1 MKITNKYDLPQPFV
15 NVVERPTY
23 TKGKAHM
30 SVTELLS
37 SPQIVQ
43 LKAKYADQIEV
54 DVIDMIWS
62 IFGSAVHSVLEQG
75 KDENNIVEQRLHA
88 DLDGWHISGAI
99 DLQVVTDKGIEIND
113 YKTVSVWSVM
123 NDKPEWEQQLNIYAW
138 LVETVKKAPISK
150 IKIVAILKDWK
161 EMEATTRQ
169 NYPAKQVVTIDI
181 PIWTMEEREAFIKER
196 IHLHS
201 EALFATDTNEALPE
215 CTPAECW
222 EKPTVYAVKKDGG
235 VRAKSVHASLTEAE
249 TALEEAGKGY
259 ILEVRDGERTRCA
272 RYCQVSQ
279 WCEQYKTY
287 LEGKCITTLGK

>member
-1 MKITNKYDLPQPFV
+1 MKITNKYGLPQPFV

-99 DLQVVTDKGIEIND
+99 DLQVVTDEGIEIND

-181 PIWTMEEREAFIKER
+181 PIWTMEQREAFIKER

-235 VRAKSVHASLTEAE
+235 VRAKSVHANLSDAE

-287 LEGKCITTLGK
+287 LEEK

>member
-1 MKITNKYDLPQPFV
+1 MKITNKYGLPQPFV

-99 DLQVVTDKGIEIND
+99 DLQVVTDEGIEIND

-181 PIWTMEEREAFIKER
+181 PIWTMEQREAFIKER

-235 VRAKSVHASLTEAE
+235 VRAKSVHVSLSDAE

-279 WCEQYKTY
+279 WCEQYKNY
-287 LEGKCITTLGK
+287 LEGK

>member
-1 MKITNKYDLPQPFV
+1 MKITNKYGLPQPFV

-123 NDKPEWEQQLNIYAW
+123 NDKPEWEQQLNIYSW

-235 VRAKSVHASLTEAE
+235 VRAKSVHASLLDAE

-287 LEGKCITTLGK
+287 LEEK

>member
-1 MKITNKYDLPQPFV
+1 MKITNLYGLPQTFV

-43 LKAKYADQIEV
+43 LKARHSDDIVV

-62 IFGSAVHSVLEQG
+62 IFGSAVHYVLEQG
-75 KDENNIVEQRLHA
+75 KDANHIVEQRLHA
-88 DLDGWHISGAI
+88 DIDGWHISGAV
-99 DLQVVTDKGIEIND
+99 DLQVVTDEGIEIND
-113 YKTVSVWSVM
+113 YKTVSVWAVM

-161 EMEATTRQ
+161 EAEAGTRQ
-169 NYPAKQVVTIDI
+169 NYPVKQVVTLDI
-181 PIWTMEEREAFIKER
+181 PIWPMEQREAFIKER

-201 EALFATDTNEALPE
+201 EALFANDTNESLPE

-222 EKPTVYAVKKDGG
+222 EKPTTYAIKKIGG
-235 VRAKSVHASLTEAE
+235 KRAHSLYEKRDEAE
-249 TALEEAGKGY
+249 LALWDLGGANY
-259 ILEVRDGERTRCA
+259 QMEVRKGERTRCA
-272 RYCQVSQ
+272 KYCQVAP
-279 WCEQYKTY
+279 WCQQYKTY
-287 LEGKCITTLGK
+287 LEKK

>member
-1 MKITNKYDLPQPFV
+1 MKITNKYGLPQPFV

-99 DLQVVTDKGIEIND
+99 DLQVVTDEGIEIND

-181 PIWTMEEREAFIKER
+181 PIWTMEQREAFIKER

-235 VRAKSVHASLTEAE
+235 VRAKSVHASLSEAE

-259 ILEVRDGERTRCA
+259 ILEVRDGERTRWA

-287 LEGKCITTLGK
+287 LEEK